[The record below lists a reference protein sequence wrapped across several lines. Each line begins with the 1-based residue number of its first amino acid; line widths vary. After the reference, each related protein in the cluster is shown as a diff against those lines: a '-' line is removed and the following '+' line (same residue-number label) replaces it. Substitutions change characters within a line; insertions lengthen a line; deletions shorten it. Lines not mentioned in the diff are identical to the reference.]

1 MKKFAFGLALFALPM
16 VMSAQETI
24 TSAAALFFDIINN
37 ILIPAVFALAF
48 LFFIWGVFRYV
59 VAGNEES
66 RAEGQRIM
74 LWGVIGLFVMVSVW
88 GLVNLLTGS
97 VNLDTTLDG
106 GDIPVVP
113 QR

>member
-1 MKKFAFGLALFALPM
+1 MKKFAFGLALYSLPV
-16 VMSAQETI
+16 VMFAQETI
-24 TSAAALFFDIINN
+24 TSAADLFFNIINN

-59 VAGNEES
+59 VAGDEEK
-66 RAEGQRIM
+66 RKEGQRIM

-88 GLVNLLTGS
+88 GLVNLLTAS
-97 VNLDTTLDG
+97 VNLDTSISTLPSAPG
-106 GDIPVVP
+106 

>member
-1 MKKFAFGLALFALPM
+1 MKKFAFGLTLFALPY
-16 VMSAQETI
+16 VVFAQETI
-24 TSAAALFFDIINN
+24 DTIADRFFEIVNN

-59 VAGNEES
+59 VAGDEES
-66 RAEGQRIM
+66 RKEGQRIM

-88 GLVNLLTGS
+88 GLVNLLSGS
-97 VNLDTTLDG
+97 VNLDTTLEG